1 MEEGTAASAYRQ
13 GREQRTNGSSVAGGT
28 DYIFQ
33 PSPPISSARRHVFHS
48 NDRAPWIT
56 SGVGCTPIG
65 ALHSDNDNVTV
76 PEGQWRWCSV
86 LTANRE
92 GGAHLQWAMTTLKSA
107 ASEAEKH
114 GLIHIPAL
122 RWETPR
128 SWNSSQPDPPTPPPP
143 RLNFAAA
150 LAHALVAMSQP
161 GILIRVLF
169 STRSEP
175 RPPESNLIKG
185 FFSVPHSSH
194 SWVHA
199 AQGPTNRPLW
209 MDCMAASHP
218 DFIKQVHNHI
228 TPSPQSSFLFFVV
241 LLTRASPKNSKIRAA
256 VCQKE
261 N

>member
-56 SGVGCTPIG
+56 SGVG

-128 SWNSSQPDPPTPPPP
+128 SWNSSQPDPPPPIPSTPPELCCSPGTCP
-143 RLNFAAA
+143 RSNVTARYSDTGSVL
-150 LAHALVAMSQP
+150 HQ
-161 GILIRVLF
+161 IRT
-169 STRSEP
+169 S
-175 RPPESNLIKG
+175 
-185 FFSVPHSSH
+185 
-194 SWVHA
+194 
-199 AQGPTNRPLW
+199 
-209 MDCMAASHP
+209 
-218 DFIKQVHNHI
+218 
-228 TPSPQSSFLFFVV
+228 PS
-241 LLTRASPKNSKIRAA
+241 RI
-256 VCQKE
+256 
-261 N
+261 